1 MESGIHQWIHANSR
15 TMTDPAGR
23 QAQIIEDH
31 SALEMARQCGLGLYE
46 VYQEALKLG
55 VYPCR
60 YIRNLNIISA
70 AEQLTLA
77 QSQVAVIGAG
87 GLGGHVIILLAR
99 IGVGRLI
106 VADADRFDETNL
118 NRQILC
124 NQDTLGRS
132 KSRTAADA
140 VASVNPGVKVEPHM
154 LRISDA
160 NIDAILAGADVVVDA
175 LDNVPDR
182 QMLQEASRRLGIPL
196 VHGAIA
202 GFEGRI
208 LSIYPGDTGMRT
220 LYGIEETRPPDTDR
234 PEALLG
240 VPAVTASLIGTFQAM
255 EVIKIL
261 LHRGKIWR
269 NIMAYIDLEN
279 GSFDEFRLDGSANG
293 VK

>member
-1 MESGIHQWIHANSR
+1 MESGIHHWIRVNSR

-23 QAQIIEDH
+23 QAQILEDH
-31 SALEMARQCGLGLYE
+31 SALEMARQFGLGLYD

-55 VYPCR
+55 VYPFR

-70 AEQLTLA
+70 SEQLKLA

-160 NIDAILAGADVVVDA
+160 NVDAILAGADVVVDA

-182 QMLQEASRRLGIPL
+182 QMLQESSRRLGIPL

-220 LYGIEETRPPDTDR
+220 LYGIEETRPPNTDR
-234 PEALLG
+234 PETLLG

-293 VK
+293 LK